1 MRAGI
6 ETALDSRISLV
17 TGHAT
22 KELMMPESS
31 RPVGP
36 WGKFVALFLGV
47 PPIAVLA
54 ADDDDEADDSVAP
67 RRGSEG

>member
-1 MRAGI
+1 
-6 ETALDSRISLV
+6 
-17 TGHAT
+17 
-22 KELMMPESS
+22 MPEESA

-54 ADDDDEADDSVAP
+54 TDDDDESDNPP
-67 RRGSEG
+67 RPSRPTRR

>member
-1 MRAGI
+1 MAQ
-6 ETALDSRISLV
+6 ETA
-17 TGHAT
+17 
-22 KELMMPESS
+22 

-54 ADDDDEADDSVAP
+54 ADEDDDEEEDQPSAQ
-67 RRGSEG
+67 R

>member
-1 MRAGI
+1 MAQ
-6 ETALDSRISLV
+6 ET
-17 TGHAT
+17 
-22 KELMMPESS
+22 E

-54 ADDDDEADDSVAP
+54 ADEDEDEDEPSAQ
-67 RRGSEG
+67 R